1 MASSNASKNYQ
12 LGLLYLSHI
21 LISADGVIHEEEQ
34 KALIRFKEEEK
45 IPDSLYDEFQRD
57 VQSKKLSAIYQRGID
72 MINTCTVAEKKRA
85 FTHLFKLCAVDGNIH
100 VKEVK
105 LLLYSSKMTDSDLN
119 EIMVE
124 AAKWLPK

>member
-1 MASSNASKNYQ
+1 MATGNSSPNYH

-45 IPDSLYDEFQRD
+45 IPSSVYDEFQRD
-57 VQSKKLSAIYQRGID
+57 VKSKKLSVIYQRGLD
-72 MINTCTVAEKKRA
+72 MINECTVEEKKRA
-85 FTHLFKLCAVDGNIH
+85 FTHLFKLCAVDGSIH

-105 LLLYSSKMTDSDLN
+105 LLLYSAKLTDSDLK
-119 EIMVE
+119 EIMD
-124 AAKWLPK
+124 ASQMQP

>member
-1 MASSNASKNYQ
+1 MASENKNYQ

-21 LISADGVIHEEEQ
+21 LISADGVIHEAEQ
-34 KALIRFKEEEK
+34 KALLQFRDDEK
-45 IPDSLYDEFQRD
+45 MSAAVYDEFQKD
-57 VQSKKLSAIYQRGID
+57 VQSKKLSAIYQKGIEL
-72 MINTCTVAEKKRA
+72 INKCSAEEKKRA
-85 FTHLFKLCAVDGNIH
+85 FVRLFKLCAVDGSIH

-124 AAKWLPK
+124 AAIALPK

>member
-1 MASSNASKNYQ
+1 MAEGNKSYQ

-21 LISADGVIHEEEQ
+21 LISADGIIHEAEQ
-34 KALIRFKEEEK
+34 KALHEFKEEEK
-45 IPDSLYDEFQRD
+45 IPSSLFDEFQKD
-57 VQSKKLSAIYQRGID
+57 VNTKKLSAIYQRGLD
-72 MINTCTVAEKKRA
+72 LINTCTVPEKKKA

-105 LLLYSSKMTDSDLN
+105 LLLYSAKLTDADLN

-124 AAKWLPK
+124 AAKSMPK

>member
-1 MASSNASKNYQ
+1 MAEGNKNYQ

-21 LISADGVIHEEEQ
+21 LISADGIIHEAEQ
-34 KALIRFKEEEK
+34 KALQQFKEEEK
-45 IPDSLYDEFQRD
+45 ISSSLFDEFQKD
-57 VQSKKLSAIYQRGID
+57 TQTKKLSAIYQRGLD
-72 MINTCTVAEKKRA
+72 LINTCSVPEKKKA

-105 LLLYSSKMTDSDLN
+105 LLLYSAKLTDADLN

-124 AAKWLPK
+124 AAKAMPK

>member
-1 MASSNASKNYQ
+1 MATGTASPNYQ

-34 KALIRFKEEEK
+34 KALVRFKEDEK
-45 IPDSLYDEFQRD
+45 IPQSVYEDFQRD

-72 MINTCTVAEKKRA
+72 MINECTVEEKKKA
-85 FTHLFKLCAVDGNIH
+85 FTHLFKLCAVDGSIH

-105 LLLYSSKMTDSDLN
+105 LLLYSAKLTDADLK
-119 EIMVE
+119 EIM
-124 AAKWLPK
+124 AASGVQA